1 MKLWL
6 VLGGAAALG
15 LAGCAVDPYAYGA
28 TSQYGSGQYGNSQY
42 GNSSN
47 GQSYGNGVDTA
58 ATATYGEIYLDSGFD
73 EDPYRVQVTS
83 GGSVDASTISS
94 SCTGMVASAPDFQLT
109 YDAGSLPLTFGVNGP
124 VDTTLVINGPDGRWT
139 CDDDSGG
146 NTDPEITYQR
156 PQSGTYDVWVGAFGG
171 DSGQA
176 ELFITELGSEYGSNN
191 NYGDNNND
199 YNYDRDRNRN
209 NNGGRNGFY
218 DNGNRNNDN
227 RNNDNRNNGGRNN
240 SYGNNNSGSNYPDS
254 SATAA
259 YGEIDLYSGFSGDPY
274 TVSVLAGGSI
284 DASTVDDSCSGT
296 IASAPDFQITYE
308 AGSLPLTIGAT
319 SNGDVTLVVNGP
331 DGEWYCDDDSGG
343 DNDAELTF
351 RRPSSGVYDIWVGS
365 YGGDSISAELFFSE
379 LR

>member
-6 VLGGAAALG
+6 VLGGAATIG

-28 TSQYGSGQYGNSQY
+28 TPQYGQYGNSGY
-42 GNSSN
+42 
-47 GQSYGNGVDTA
+47 GQSYGGGVDTS

-73 EDPYRVQVTS
+73 EDPYRVEVTS
-83 GGSVDASTISS
+83 GGSVDASTIASG
-94 SCTGMVASAPDFQLT
+94 CTGMVARSPDFQLT
-109 YDAGSLPLTFGVNGP
+109 YDAGNLPLTFGVNGQ

-146 NTDPEITYQR
+146 NTDPEITYSR

-176 ELFITELGSEYGSNN
+176 ELFVTELGSDYGRSN
-191 NYGDNNND
+191 NYGDNNN
-199 YNYDRDRNRN
+199 YDRDRDRN
-209 NNGGRNGFY
+209 NAY
-218 DNGNRNNDN
+218 DNDRGNGRRDDGRRNNFY
-227 RNNDNRNNGGRNN
+227 NNDNRNNGRNN
-240 SYGNNNSGSNYPDS
+240 DYGNNYPDS

-259 YGEIDLYSGFSGDPY
+259 YGEIELYSGFSGDPY

-284 DASTVDDSCSGT
+284 DASTVDDSCAGT
-296 IASAPDFQITYE
+296 IASAPDFQITYD

-319 SNGDVTLVVNGP
+319 SSGDVTLVVNGP

-343 DNDAELTF
+343 SNDAELTF

-365 YGGDSISAELFFSE
+365 FGGDSISAELFFTE

>member
-1 MKLWL
+1 MRLWL
-6 VLGGAAALG
+6 VLGGAATIG

-28 TSQYGSGQYGNSQY
+28 TSPYDQYGPSGA
-42 GNSSN
+42 
-47 GQSYGNGVDTA
+47 GQSYGQGVDTG

-73 EDPYRVQVTS
+73 EDPYRVDVTS
-83 GGSVDASTISS
+83 GGSIDASTIASG
-94 SCTGMVASAPDFQLT
+94 CTGMVSRAPDFQLT
-109 YDAGSLPLTFGVNGP
+109 YDAGSLPLTFGVNGQ

-146 NTDPEITYQR
+146 NTDPEITYSR

-171 DSGQA
+171 DSGPA
-176 ELFITELGSEYGSNN
+176 ELFVTELGSDYGRSN
-191 NYGDNNND
+191 NYGDNND
-199 YNYDRDRNRN
+199 YDRDRDRGRN
-209 NNGGRNGFY
+209 DRYDNDRDNGRRDNGGRNGLY
-218 DNGNRNNDN
+218 GDNGRTYD
-227 RNNDNRNNGGRNN
+227 GG
-240 SYGNNNSGSNYPDS
+240 GYPDS

-259 YGEIDLYSGFSGDPY
+259 YGEIDLSSGFRGDPY
-274 TVSVLAGGSI
+274 TVSVMAGGSI

-296 IASAPDFQITYE
+296 IASAPDFQITYD

-319 SNGDVTLVVNGP
+319 SSGDVTLVVNGP

-343 DNDAELTF
+343 SNDAELTF

-365 YGGDSISAELFFSE
+365 YGGDSIAAELFFTE